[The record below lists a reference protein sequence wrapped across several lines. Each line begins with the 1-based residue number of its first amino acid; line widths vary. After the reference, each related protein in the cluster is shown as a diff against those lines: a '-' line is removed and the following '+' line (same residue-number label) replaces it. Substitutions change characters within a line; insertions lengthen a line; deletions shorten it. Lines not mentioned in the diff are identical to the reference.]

1 MAGPLK
7 GLLVLDFSTLLPG
20 PLASLMLLEAGA
32 EVIKIERPGTGEDM
46 RAAEPFWQGESLG
59 FAVLNRG
66 KRSLALDLK
75 SPQAME
81 ILRPLIKRA
90 DIIVEQFRPGVMAR
104 LGLDY
109 KAVQA
114 INPAIIYCSI
124 TGYGQAGPKC
134 QTAGHDLNYVGD
146 TGLLS
151 LSAGSHDQPTV
162 PPGLIAD
169 IGGGTLPAVINILLA
184 LRARDQSGK
193 GAHLDIAMSEGV
205 FTFAYWAFAKG
216 AALGEPLRNGGE
228 RLTGGS
234 PRYHLYRS
242 RDDRLIAVAALEQK
256 FWDAFCSVIDLE
268 PALRADSN
276 PAVIN
281 ILLALRARDQSGKG
295 AHLDI
300 AMSEGVFTF
309 AYWAFAKG
317 AALGEPLR
325 NGGERLTGGS
335 PRYHLY
341 RSRDDRLIAVAALEQ
356 KFWDAFCSV
365 IDLEPALRADS
376 ENPDQTI
383 AAVAKIL
390 ATRTAAEWEPLLT
403 TANCCCSLVR
413 NMDDVLDDPHFK
425 ERGIYNWLVEGADGG
440 SAPAMPLPIAP
451 AFRASPKKPLRAP
464 KLGEHND
471 DI

>member
-268 PALRADSN
+268 PALRADS
-276 PAVIN
+276 
-281 ILLALRARDQSGKG
+281 
-295 AHLDI
+295 
-300 AMSEGVFTF
+300 
-309 AYWAFAKG
+309 
-317 AALGEPLR
+317 
-325 NGGERLTGGS
+325 
-335 PRYHLY
+335 
-341 RSRDDRLIAVAALEQ
+341 
-356 KFWDAFCSV
+356 
-365 IDLEPALRADS
+365 